1 MTAHE
6 ARAAALKE
14 ARERDSQD
22 KRRRVLEVLD
32 SLQRT
37 GAKITFARV
46 AKQARVSTWLA
57 YSPGVREHIEAA
69 RQRQEDLG
77 IEATADA
84 VPPQSR
90 VSSASLKTDL
100 ALAQQQIKEL
110 RAERNRLRERL
121 RLQLG
126 MELNHTDASEL
137 TFRVDELNR
146 ANAALTKDLQQAQAD
161 NKALRA
167 TIEGLED
174 DLSAARQSLRK
185 MMRTT

>member
-1 MTAHE
+1 MTARE
-6 ARAAALKE
+6 ARAAALKA
-14 ARERDSQD
+14 ARERDSQN

-37 GAKITFARV
+37 GTKITFARV
-46 AKQARVSTWLA
+46 AKEAGVSNWLA
-57 YSPGVREHIEAA
+57 YSPGLREPIEAA
-69 RQRQEDLG
+69 RRRQEELG

-90 VSSASLKTDL
+90 VSNASLKTDL

-110 RAERNRLRERL
+110 REERNRLRERL

-126 MELNHTDASEL
+126 TELNHTNASEL
-137 TFRVDELNR
+137 RDSMDELNR
-146 ANAALTKDLQQAQAD
+146 ANAALTKDLQQAQVD

-185 MMRTT
+185 MMRAT

>member
-1 MTAHE
+1 MTARE
-6 ARAAALKE
+6 ARAAALKA
-14 ARERDSQD
+14 ARERDSQN

-37 GAKITFARV
+37 GTKITFARV
-46 AKQARVSTWLA
+46 AKEAGVSNWLA
-57 YSPGVREHIEAA
+57 YSPGLREPIEAA
-69 RQRQEDLG
+69 RRRQEELG

-90 VSSASLKTDL
+90 VSNASLKTDL

-110 RAERNRLRERL
+110 REERNRLRERL

-126 MELNHTDASEL
+126 TELNHTNASEL
-137 TFRVDELNR
+137 RDAMDELNR
-146 ANAALTKDLQQAQAD
+146 ANAALTKDLQRAQAD

-185 MMRTT
+185 MMRGT